1 MEGTYGPDFSLSGK
15 VALVTGAA
23 RGLGYEIALAL
34 ATYGADLVV
43 CDLTLAD
50 LDNVKEAIEG
60 LGRKA
65 VCVKADVT
73 KIREIQA
80 MADAAVERYGH
91 IDILVNNAGIN
102 ITQDAVDVT
111 EEAWD
116 KVLGINLKGV
126 FFCAQAVGRV
136 MIKQKSGRI
145 INISSQTGAVAIP
158 KRAAYC
164 ASKGGVNQLTKLLAL
179 EWAPFGVNVNAVAP
193 TFLETPFTENMFR
206 NEAFYK
212 YCLDNIPLGRIG
224 KPADVTG
231 AVIYLAS
238 PASALVTGH
247 VLAVDGGWTIH

>member
-1 MEGTYGPDFSLSGK
+1 MERTYGPDFSLSGK

-34 ATYGADLVV
+34 ASYGADLVV
-43 CDLTLAD
+43 CDLALAD
-50 LDNVKEAIEG
+50 LDNVKEAIDG

-65 VCVKADVT
+65 LPVKADVT
-73 KIREIQA
+73 KVPEIQA
-80 MADAAVERYGH
+80 MADAAVDRYGR

-145 INISSQTGAVAIP
+145 INISSQTGTVAIP

-193 TFLETPFTENMFR
+193 TFLETPFTENMFK

-212 YCLDNIPLGRIG
+212 YCLDSIPLGRIG